1 MKTVDEVLAEAS
13 ATIAHMHN
21 RTGMYVGS
29 NGAADTL
36 DGMFWLAH
44 WFWAMIQGRE
54 AEFRDL
60 HSTIRKR
67 HKCDCLGFPAGFRHL
82 NPDADEETAF
92 RFVLECW
99 REIDSQLGIDISP
112 EASNPR

>member
-1 MKTVDEVLAEAS
+1 VKTAEEILTEAS
-13 ATIAHMHN
+13 TTIAHMHN

-29 NGAADTL
+29 HDAADTL

-60 HSTIRKR
+60 HSAIRRR
-67 HKCDCLGFPAGFRHL
+67 HKCDCLGFPDGFRHL
-82 NPDADEETAF
+82 NPDADEESTF
-92 RFVLECW
+92 HFVLACW
-99 REIDSQLGIDISP
+99 REIDGELGIDISP
-112 EASNPR
+112 EVSRPK